1 MIHDLQRAGMWKRI
15 SAALL
20 DVIILVV
27 LVEGLVLLLM
37 TVFGFEDYTERKD
50 ALEEKYFA
58 EYGIDRN
65 MTAEDYNA
73 LSEEGKAAY
82 RAKVEAANKAYQSD
96 AEVSEVYSKL
106 FSLAL
111 MIATLSILFSFLI
124 LEFTVPLLLKNGQTI
139 GKKVFGVAVMRID
152 GVKVTPVM
160 VFARGILGKC
170 TVGTLVP
177 IYLIMMV
184 IFGIMNIVGVVALG
198 GLLLL
203 QAILFFGTR
212 NHTPIHDLFAQ
223 TITVDMASQLIFD
236 SPEDMLAYKKRIS
249 EENAENAKY

>member
-184 IFGIMNIVGVVALG
+184 IFGIMNIVGVVAFG

>member
-58 EYGIDRN
+58 EYGIDRD

-184 IFGIMNIVGVVALG
+184 IFGIMNIVGVVAFG

-223 TITVDMASQLIFD
+223 TIAVDMASQLIFD

>member
-1 MIHDLQRAGMWKRI
+1 MQAFRRKRRESMIHDLQRAGMWKRI

-82 RAKVEAANKAYQSD
+82 RAKV
-96 AEVSEVYSKL
+96 
-106 FSLAL
+106 
-111 MIATLSILFSFLI
+111 
-124 LEFTVPLLLKNGQTI
+124 
-139 GKKVFGVAVMRID
+139 
-152 GVKVTPVM
+152 
-160 VFARGILGKC
+160 
-170 TVGTLVP
+170 
-177 IYLIMMV
+177 
-184 IFGIMNIVGVVALG
+184 
-198 GLLLL
+198 
-203 QAILFFGTR
+203 
-212 NHTPIHDLFAQ
+212 
-223 TITVDMASQLIFD
+223 
-236 SPEDMLAYKKRIS
+236 
-249 EENAENAKY
+249 

>member
-1 MIHDLQRAGMWKRI
+1 MIHDLQKASMWKRI

-27 LVEGLVLLLM
+27 LVEGLLLLM
-37 TVFGFEDYTERKD
+37 TTVFGFDDYLEKKD
-50 ALEEKYFA
+50 ALEETYFA
-58 EYGIDRN
+58 EYGIDRD
-65 MTAEDYNA
+65 MTAEEYNA
-73 LSEEGKAAY
+73 LSEEEKAAY
-82 RAKVEAANKAYQSD
+82 QAKVEAANKAYQSD
-96 AEVSEVYSKL
+96 PEVVEVYAKL

-111 MIATLSILFSFLI
+111 MIATLSILISFLI
-124 LEFTVPLLLKNGQTI
+124 LEFAVPLLLKNGQTI

-184 IFGIMNIVGVVALG
+184 IFGIMGLVGVVVFL

-203 QAILFFGTR
+203 QAILFFGTP
-212 NHTPIHDLFAQ
+212 NHTPIHDKFAQ
-223 TITVDMASQLIFD
+223 TVTVDMASQLIFD
-236 SPEDMLAYKKRIS
+236 SPEDLLAYKKRIS
-249 EENAENAKY
+249 EENVENASY

>member
-184 IFGIMNIVGVVALG
+184 IFGIMNIVGVVAFG

-249 EENAENAKY
+249 EENAENAKN

>member
-184 IFGIMNIVGVVALG
+184 IFGIMNIVGVVAFG

-203 QAILFFGTR
+203 QAILLFGTR

>member
-20 DVIILVV
+20 DVLILVV
-27 LVEGLVLLLM
+27 LIEGLVLLFM
-37 TVFGFEDYTERKD
+37 TVFGFEEYMERKS
-50 ALEEKYFA
+50 ALEDKYFA
-58 EYGIDRN
+58 EYGIDQD
-65 MTAEDYNA
+65 MTAEEYNA
-73 LSEEGKAAY
+73 LSEEEKAAY
-82 RAKVEAANKAYQSD
+82 DAKVEAANKAYQSD

-124 LEFTVPLLLKNGQTI
+124 LEFTVPLLLKNGQTL
-139 GKKVFGVAVMRID
+139 GKKIFGIAVMRID

-177 IYLIMMV
+177 IYLLMMV

-203 QAILFFGTR
+203 QVILFFGTK

-249 EENAENAKY
+249 EENAESAEY

>member
-1 MIHDLQRAGMWKRI
+1 MWKRI

-184 IFGIMNIVGVVALG
+184 IFGIMNIVGVVAFG

>member
-1 MIHDLQRAGMWKRI
+1 
-15 SAALL
+15 
-20 DVIILVV
+20 
-27 LVEGLVLLLM
+27 
-37 TVFGFEDYTERKD
+37 
-50 ALEEKYFA
+50 
-58 EYGIDRN
+58 
-65 MTAEDYNA
+65 
-73 LSEEGKAAY
+73 
-82 RAKVEAANKAYQSD
+82 
-96 AEVSEVYSKL
+96 VSEVYSKL

>member
-1 MIHDLQRAGMWKRI
+1 
-15 SAALL
+15 
-20 DVIILVV
+20 V

-37 TVFGFEDYTERKD
+37 TVFGFEGYTERKD

-65 MTAEDYNA
+65 MTAEAYNA

>member
-124 LEFTVPLLLKNGQTI
+124 LEFTVPLLLKNGQTV